1 MAERRERPENAGIAD
16 QDVEPAEALVQ
27 RKPEPV
33 DALVV
38 LEVER
43 HQRGGAAERLDRVV
57 ELLEPADGAGDGDDV
72 GAGLRQ
78 RERGRIADAAR
89 GAGDERDAV
98 GEGQGHDR
106 VSGHVRP
113 TRTRSAQSALAG

>member
-1 MAERRERPENAGIAD
+1 MAERGERPENAGIAD

-43 HQRGGAAERLDRVV
+43 DQRGGAAER
-57 ELLEPADGAGDGDDV
+57 P
-72 GAGLRQ
+72 
-78 RERGRIADAAR
+78 
-89 GAGDERDAV
+89 
-98 GEGQGHDR
+98 
-106 VSGHVRP
+106 
-113 TRTRSAQSALAG
+113 